1 MILEKTAGQPGP
13 TEPMGG
19 FGSTRW
25 NGHVKKTTV
34 EDCLTLS
41 MGVVGQFEGLQERRP
56 YGGTIK
62 WTKVRTGEVTARI
75 GYAFRPLE
83 EGYTW
88 DGRLRLKYTITR
100 PPGSDRDE
108 DKTEVEQGINLETT
122 PCNFGGKRWWFRCP
136 LVKNGEPCGR
146 RCFKL
151 YDPPGQDYFGC
162 RECYDLTYE
171 SAQTAHEFD
180 TLYAHIADDMDAP
193 FELVKNA
200 LADGPPGL

>member
-1 MILEKTAGQPGP
+1 
-13 TEPMGG
+13 MGG
-19 FGSTRW
+19 LGSTRW

-34 EDCLTLS
+34 EQCLTLS
-41 MGVVGQFEGLQERRP
+41 MGAVADCEGFRKRVP
-56 YGGTIK
+56 WSG
-62 WTKVRTGEVTARI
+62 KVTWSNARTGEETATI
-75 GYAFRPLE
+75 GTAFRPLG
-83 EGYTW
+83 EGYQW

-108 DKTEVEQGINLETT
+108 DKTEMEYGINLETT
-122 PCNFGGKRWWFRCP
+122 PCNLGGERWWFRCP
-136 LVKNGEPCGR
+136 LVKNGSPCER

-151 YDPPGQDYFGC
+151 YEPPGADYFGC

-193 FELVKNA
+193 FEFVKDA
-200 LADGPPGL
+200 LRNGPPGV